1 MKLIFLFLFFG
12 VCVEVFELTTSK
24 KDMNQVEGGSTTG
37 PMDSLSISIG
47 YDLFVNYINSL
58 QF

>member
-1 MKLIFLFLFFG
+1 MKLIFLFLFFE
-12 VCVEVFELTTSK
+12 VCVEVFELTR
-24 KDMNQVEGGSTTG
+24 DMNQVEGGSTTG

-47 YDLFVNYINSL
+47 YDLFINYINSL